1 MIAGIP
7 LQRRL
12 APKWSHIDEDGSGN
26 KGPEIN
32 RHDGRHFRGAGWDI
46 DHLPGLQHDTQLGI
60 RRKIDED
67 LAAETDYLDVSSH
80 FRN

>member
-1 MIAGIP
+1 LIAGIP

-12 APKWSHIDEDGSGN
+12 APKRSHIDEDGSGN

-32 RHDGRHFRGAGWDI
+32 RHDGGHFRGAGWDI

-60 RRKIDED
+60 CRKIDED
-67 LAAETDYLDVSSH
+67 LAAQADYLDPSQDS
-80 FRN
+80 RN